1 MESIA
6 VPGSLIARMSE
17 SRTFPIL
24 CEMLKKC
31 MGRLN
36 ALMRRWKM
44 WEEQCKRCTRA
55 RFVKAT
61 WDEPSES
68 WCVLDRDEWD
78 DDDADCPKFHEK
90 GDYE

>member
-1 MESIA
+1 
-6 VPGSLIARMSE
+6 
-17 SRTFPIL
+17 
-24 CEMLKKC
+24 
-31 MGRLN
+31 
-36 ALMRRWKM
+36 M

-55 RFVKAT
+55 RFIKAT

-90 GDYE
+90 GDCEC